1 MILEKSRYRLYER
14 RGRESLK
21 YKLLL
26 LLSLFFLTSCGQIV
40 ALIGPAITAGS
51 SGEIYRAA
59 YSYGSDHFVK
69 RVTGKTTFEHVTN
82 YLDTE

>member
-1 MILEKSRYRLYER
+1 MNY
-14 RGRESLK
+14 K
-21 YKLLL
+21 YLL

-40 ALIGPAITAGS
+40 AFIGPAITAGS

-69 RVTGKTTFEHVTN
+69 RVTGKTTLEHVTS
-82 YLDTE
+82 YVKIK